1 VSGEYDILMAA
12 DSAQR
17 IKMVMPQAE
26 LALMKGAAHF
36 LPFQAPDRFAS
47 MVADF
52 LDRSL

>member
-1 VSGEYDILMAA
+1 MPA

-17 IKMVMPQAE
+17 IKAMVPQAE
-26 LALMKGAAHF
+26 LATMQGAAHF

-52 LDRSL
+52 IDRNNATAKL